1 MFKCVVVFGLLFNL
15 FFGVSLSA
23 EEAKGSSDQPAA
35 KKENLNDLLA
45 LRARLMI
52 EANKLDSEIRKAVND
67 KNLTSPAIEALR
79 KKVEDLQRE
88 IITTYSQIREEVE
101 KLPEIKEKRTAIA
114 QKEKQIEELTKKI
127 DANVQ

>member
-1 MFKCVVVFGLLFNL
+1 MFKYVMVFGLFFNL
-15 FFGVSLSA
+15 FCGLSLSA
-23 EEAKGSSDQPAA
+23 QEVKPASDQPVVA
-35 KKENLNDLLA
+35 KENLNDLLA

-52 EANKLDSEIRKAVND
+52 EANKLDSEIRKSIND

-88 IITTYSQIREEVE
+88 IIKTYTQIREEVE

>member
-15 FFGVSLSA
+15 MCGVSLSA
-23 EEAKGSSDQPAA
+23 EEAKEAAGQPAA
-35 KKENLNDLLA
+35 TKESLNDLLA

-52 EANKLDSEIRKAVND
+52 EANKLDSEIRKAIND

-88 IITTYSQIREEVE
+88 IIKTYTQIREEVE

>member
-1 MFKCVVVFGLLFNL
+1 MFKCIVVFGLLFSL
-15 FFGVSLSA
+15 MCGVSLAA
-23 EEAKGSSDQPAA
+23 EEAKGSSDQPVVT
-35 KKENLNDLLA
+35 KENLNDLLA

-52 EANKLDSEIRKAVND
+52 EANKLDAEIRKAVND

-79 KKVEDLQRE
+79 KKIEELQSE
-88 IITTYSQIREEVE
+88 IMKTYTQIREEFE

>member
-1 MFKCVVVFGLLFNL
+1 MKCSVVFIFLFSLFTGLPL
-15 FFGVSLSA
+15 VA
-23 EEAKGSSDQPAA
+23 QEAPAA
-35 KKENLNDLLA
+35 PAQPVVAKENLNDLLA

-52 EANKLDSEIRKAVND
+52 EANKLDSEIRKSIND

-88 IITTYSQIREEVE
+88 IITTYTQIREEVE

>member
-1 MFKCVVVFGLLFNL
+1 MFKYVVMFGLLFNL
-15 FFGVSLSA
+15 FCGVSLSA
-23 EEAKGSSDQPAA
+23 QEAKPAADQPVAA
-35 KKENLNDLLA
+35 KENLNDLLA

-52 EANKLDSEIRKAVND
+52 EANKLDSEIRKSIND

-88 IITTYSQIREEVE
+88 IIKTYTQIREEVE